1 MHQFDLL
8 GEVFGRQAIEQVP
21 KAINPVNPR
30 VVVVDVV
37 KKRIVSKVCSR
48 GVYEN
53 ELKIVVEPVGH
64 PQTLE
69 RGGDGLLKTAHTSS
83 QKERTGQ
90 MKLNESLGPRHL
102 ALARVSVALL
112 CKFEREAK
120 SVQEH
125 KRPLDSS
132 VPFLAHHGRLAQ
144 VGEIKLR
151 QIFRRNVE
159 VIRPVCLKVD
169 FIRPVGEA
177 SMVIIVASFG
187 MLLCLLFIVEGA
199 DEAARAAPVSADD
212 YEHLGG

>member
-21 KAINPVNPR
+21 KAINPVKPR

-37 KKRIVSKVCSR
+37 KKRIVVSVVSKVCSR

-69 RGGDGLLKTAHTSS
+69 RGGDGLLKTVHTSS
-83 QKERTGQ
+83 QKERTRQ

-144 VGEIKLR
+144 VGK
-151 QIFRRNVE
+151 
-159 VIRPVCLKVD
+159 
-169 FIRPVGEA
+169 
-177 SMVIIVASFG
+177 SSFG
-187 MLLCLLFIVEGA
+187 KSSGEM
-199 DEAARAAPVSADD
+199 
-212 YEHLGG
+212 